1 MRTQSDTTAG
11 HDHDTLTGAVLP
23 VGTAVEVRSR
33 FDRRWAGGF
42 SVAAV
47 ARDAYQL
54 RRTSD
59 GSVLPAWFPSD
70 DIRRTVALP

>member
-1 MRTQSDTTAG
+1 MTTTETSKG
-11 HDHDTLTGAVLP
+11 RIDPLTDLP

-33 FDRRWAGGF
+33 FDRRWARGF

-59 GSVLPAWFPSD
+59 GTVLPAWFPAD
-70 DIRRTVALP
+70 EIRTALA